1 MDELDALI
9 KELREE
15 RSALEI
21 HVKQSEAAEN
31 SSATSITRPV
41 ENQQR
46 LQTKAN
52 RFEISIDQKLTC
64 NLPAKN
70 TN

>member
-21 HVKQSEAAEN
+21 HVKQSEAARTQAQHQLQDQLKN
-31 SSATSITRPV
+31 QTRL
-41 ENQQR
+41 E
-46 LQTKAN
+46 TKAN
-52 RFEISIDQKLTC
+52 RFEFRLT
-64 NLPAKN
+64 KN
-70 TN
+70 